1 MRAGDHDLQ
10 HVHPEHDEHC
20 VPAEMMQPAD
30 QPAEVH
36 LILDVVDAAPRRAF
50 AGAVVEHQEDAGDDL
65 DREYEGEGAAP
76 DVAPL
81 GAAGNV
87 FQEQGVANLAKA
99 RATVEPV
106 REFSRH
112 VLTSTGLRCAGSSL
126 FSTAD
131 SSRTRQEAD
140 PGCWDRDS
148 WDRRPAR
155 TQAYPCRD

>member
-1 MRAGDHDLQ
+1 VQ
-10 HVHPEHDEHC
+10 PQQDEHRLR
-20 VPAEMMQPAD
+20 AEVMQPAD

-36 LILDVVDAAPRRAF
+36 LILDVIDAAPRRAF

-65 DREYEGEGAAP
+65 DREDEREGAAP
-76 DVAPL
+76 YVAPL
-81 GAAGNV
+81 GAAGDV
-87 FQEQGVANLAKA
+87 LKEQGIANLAKA
-99 RATVEPV
+99 RAMVEPV

-112 VLTSTGLRCAGSSL
+112 LLTSTGLRCAGSSL

-140 PGCWDRDS
+140 PGCWGRDS

-155 TQAYPCRD
+155 TRAY